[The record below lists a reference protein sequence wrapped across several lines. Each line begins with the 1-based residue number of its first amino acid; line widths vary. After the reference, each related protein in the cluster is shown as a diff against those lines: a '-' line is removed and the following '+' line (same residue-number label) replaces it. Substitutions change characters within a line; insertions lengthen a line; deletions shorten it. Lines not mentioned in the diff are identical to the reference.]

1 LTGNSHTVGGDTTHR
16 VVLPFYAYAAFSFL
30 AASLLLFRSSSA
42 FTGHF
47 FQPAILAVTHTMALG
62 WGTMIIMGASHQLLP
77 VLTENRLF
85 SVALAYVSFV
95 LAAIGIP
102 LLVYAFYT
110 FQLGWPARWGGSAIV
125 VAIFCFVINIWG
137 TLTGGNRDNVHAVY
151 AVTASVWLLLAAFTG
166 LALVYN
172 FTSPF
177 LPQGS
182 LAYLPFHAHIGIA
195 GWFLLLVIGVGSRLI
210 PMFLISK
217 YANERLLW
225 IIYFLINGGLL
236 SFLFLFFLPAGLSFA
251 WLPIIV
257 VFIALVLFGYYC
269 YCCYRER
276 IRRQVDSR
284 MKISL
289 SSTGMLWIPP
299 ILLII
304 LVAALPVG
312 HVDSRLVLVYGF
324 ITFFG
329 WITAIILGMTFKT
342 LPFIVW
348 NKIYHA
354 RSGAGSSPNPGELVD
369 NSLFR
374 AMMVAWLAGSL
385 VFIAGI
391 CCRRVPVLRA
401 GAALLVSAAVLYNW
415 NVWKV
420 LTYKSP
426 AK

>member
-1 LTGNSHTVGGDTTHR
+1 MSHTVGSNTTHR
-16 VVLPFYAYAAFSFL
+16 VVLPFYFYAALAFL
-30 AASLLLFRSSSA
+30 AATVLLLQSSSA

-125 VAIFCFVINIWG
+125 LAIICFVINVWR

-151 AVTASVWLLLAAFTG
+151 AVTASVWLLLGAFTG
-166 LALVYN
+166 VALVYN

-177 LPQGS
+177 LPKGS
-182 LAYLPFHAHIGIA
+182 LAYLPLHAHIGIA

-217 YANERLLW
+217 YTNERLLW
-225 IIYFLINGGLL
+225 VIYFLINGGLL
-236 SFLFLFFLPAGLSFA
+236 TFLFLFFLPPGLSFA
-251 WLPIIV
+251 WVPIMV
-257 VFIALVLFGYYC
+257 VIIALILFGYYC

-289 SSTGMLWIPP
+289 ASAGMLLIPP
-299 ILLII
+299 GLLII
-304 LVAALPVG
+304 VVAVLQAGP
-312 HVDSRLVLVYGF
+312 VDSRLLLVYGF
-324 ITFFG
+324 ATFFG
-329 WITAIILGMTFKT
+329 WVTAIILGMTFKT

-348 NKIYHA
+348 NKLYHA
-354 RSGAGSSPNPGELVD
+354 QTSAGRSPNPGELAD
-369 NSLFR
+369 NNLFG
-374 AMMVAWLAGSL
+374 ATVAAWLAGSL

-391 CCRRVPVLRA
+391 CCRRVPVLRG
-401 GAALLVSAAVLYNW
+401 GAALLVAAAVLYNW

-420 LTYKSP
+420 LTHKSP

>member
-1 LTGNSHTVGGDTTHR
+1 MSHTVGSNTTHR
-16 VVLPFYAYAAFSFL
+16 VVLPFYFYAALAFL
-30 AASLLLFRSSSA
+30 AATVLLLQSSSA

-77 VLTENRLF
+77 VLAENRLF

-125 VAIFCFVINIWG
+125 LAIICFVINVWG

-182 LAYLPFHAHIGIA
+182 LAYLPLHAHIGIA

-217 YANERLLW
+217 YTNERLLW
-225 IIYFLINGGLL
+225 VIYFLINGGLL
-236 SFLFLFFLPAGLSFA
+236 TFLFLFFLPPGLSFA
-251 WLPIIV
+251 WMPIMV
-257 VFIALVLFGYYC
+257 VIIALILFGYYC

-289 SSTGMLWIPP
+289 ASAGMLLIPP
-299 ILLII
+299 GLLII
-304 LVAALPVG
+304 VVAVLPAG
-312 HVDSRLVLVYGF
+312 HVDSRLLLVYGF
-324 ITFFG
+324 ATFFG
-329 WITAIILGMTFKT
+329 WVTAIILGMTFKT

-348 NKIYHA
+348 NKLYHA
-354 RSGAGSSPNPGELVD
+354 QTSAGRSPNPGELAD
-369 NSLFR
+369 NNLFGVTV
-374 AMMVAWLAGSL
+374 AAWLAGSL

-391 CCRRVPVLRA
+391 CCRRVPVLRG
-401 GAALLVSAAVLYNW
+401 GAALLVAAAILYNW

-420 LTYKSP
+420 LTHKSP